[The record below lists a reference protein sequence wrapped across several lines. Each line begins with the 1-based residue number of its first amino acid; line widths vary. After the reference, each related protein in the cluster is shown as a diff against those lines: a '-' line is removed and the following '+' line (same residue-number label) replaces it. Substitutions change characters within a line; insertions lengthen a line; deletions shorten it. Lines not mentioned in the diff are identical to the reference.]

1 MKGQLVNDEIEA
13 KKVEFLV
20 YYVEPVGGH
29 LGMHY
34 YDFSL
39 CRELTKNNIKVIL
52 QTCDETEQYL
62 DNLDFPVRFPFKK
75 IYGDGQKILRGW
87 RYLKGQLKILLSAR
101 KGKAGILHFH
111 YFHFLPL
118 DWILVKLSKK
128 IGFQVIITAH
138 DVIPFDAGQKEM
150 PWLRRLYQ
158 SADAVIVHT
167 QDSSNEI
174 QEKFGLEEKKVTI
187 IPQGP
192 YFYFSEKN
200 QISREKARVRL
211 GMTKM
216 AKMVLFF
223 GQIKK
228 VKGIGHLIAAFPQVL
243 EAVPESRLVIAGPEW
258 RHSFGNYADTI
269 RDLGIEDKVLL
280 RIEHIPEEDVAFYFT
295 AADVVV
301 LPYTKVYQSAVLFM
315 AHSFAKPI
323 VASSIGGL
331 AEVIRHRET
340 GILVPPGDEQALA
353 EALIEV
359 LTNEQTA
366 AEMGMKGKI
375 EAAEIYGWPAIAKKT
390 ADLYTLIHQE
400 QMK

>member
-1 MKGQLVNDEIEA
+1 M
-13 KKVEFLV
+13 V

-39 CRELTKNNIKVIL
+39 CRELTKNKIKVIL
-52 QTCDETEQYL
+52 QTCDETEQYI
-62 DNLDFPVRFPFKK
+62 DNLNFPVRFPFKK
-75 IYGDGQKILRGW
+75 IYGDRHKILRGW
-87 RYLKGQLKILLSAR
+87 RYLKGQLKILLRAR
-101 KGKAGILHFH
+101 REKACILHFH

-128 IGFQVIITAH
+128 MGFQVIITAH
-138 DVIPFDAGQKEM
+138 DVIPFDAGQKEL

-192 YFYFSEKN
+192 YFHFSEKN
-200 QISREKARVRL
+200 QISRETARDRL
-211 GMTKM
+211 GVTKM
-216 AKMVLFF
+216 TKMVLFF

-280 RIEHIPEEDVAFYFT
+280 CIEHIPEEDVAFYFT

-340 GILVPPGDEQALA
+340 GILVPPGDEKALA

-359 LTNEQTA
+359 LTNEQKA
-366 AEMGMKGKI
+366 AEMGIKGKI

-390 ADLYTLIHQE
+390 ADLYTLIYPE